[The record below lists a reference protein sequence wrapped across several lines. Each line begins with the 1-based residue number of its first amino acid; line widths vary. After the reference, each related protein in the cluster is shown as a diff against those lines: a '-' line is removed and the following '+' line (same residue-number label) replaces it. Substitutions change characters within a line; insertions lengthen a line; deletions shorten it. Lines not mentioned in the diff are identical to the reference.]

1 MKTLRDLMNHKMEV
15 VRTVPTF
22 TEGVSLRSIGTFH
35 GCRVA
40 AAATLCVRVV
50 GAVGGEAAALL
61 AGVPVGGIVV

>member
-1 MKTLRDLMNHKMEV
+1 MNHKMEV